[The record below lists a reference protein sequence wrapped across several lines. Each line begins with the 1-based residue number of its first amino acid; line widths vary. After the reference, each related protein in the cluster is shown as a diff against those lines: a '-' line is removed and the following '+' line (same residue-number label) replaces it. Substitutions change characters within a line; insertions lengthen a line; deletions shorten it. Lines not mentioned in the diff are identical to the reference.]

1 MPTHKKIAPTE
12 LAAQVRTRRIIAKP
26 EKRNGLVVWRG
37 GGVCL
42 HARKP
47 KQRGGARV
55 RRGTRRC
62 REMIDYRAM
71 RVLLLSLSSETK
83 DLVHNALA
91 GQGYEIASDSGLT
104 VDEVLALS
112 PEVLITEASPTD
124 LSCCGMISQLKARSD
139 TRASVKIVMV
149 VRGGALERARA
160 LDLGADDVI
169 TYPFDPVEFA
179 ARVRTQFRERQ
190 PEEDLKTMLKY
201 AVQREQMADIAVE
214 SLSGGA
220 VTKHRF
226 WIIPAIFVVSA
237 AAVLAAAFI
246 MISTGRSRKET
257 RQLRAEIARLN
268 NGLGVHDQL
277 LQRTEQARNSL
288 DARAKSTSDARD
300 SLRAQSEDLR
310 KKMAAAE
317 GPDAQS
323 LKQQLAD
330 TQKRLKLLENE
341 GKIAETIVHSYG
353 PSVCLL
359 HVVVEFLDKESG
371 KPIQIALDAMGKPQV
386 DDKGMVRLD
395 AGGAGPHLQI
405 DIFGTGF
412 LVRRDGR
419 ILTNHH
425 VAEPWWSNDEL
436 KELLDHGATAYV
448 LSYKAYFPG
457 TSDGISAKLDKISS
471 SADVAVL
478 KLEAPTPSNTTLL
491 ELADRSDATISGEPV
506 VLIGYPTGIEGILAR
521 AGTDVAQKIADGT
534 QNVNQMVSQLAQQK
548 LIRPT
553 TTQGHIGD
561 VLQDKIV
568 YDAATTSGGSGGP
581 LFNRDGKVIGV
592 NFAIL
597 KGFGGSNLAVPAR
610 YAKELLR

>member
-1 MPTHKKIAPTE
+1 MVNSQI
-12 LAAQVRTRRIIAKP
+12 
-26 EKRNGLVVWRG
+26 
-37 GGVCL
+37 
-42 HARKP
+42 
-47 KQRGGARV
+47 
-55 RRGTRRC
+55 
-62 REMIDYRAM
+62 M
-71 RVLLLSLSSETK
+71 RVLLLNLNSETN
-83 DLVHNALA
+83 DLVNNALA
-91 GQGYEIASDSGLT
+91 GQGYDTTTESGLT

-112 PEVLITEASPTD
+112 PEVLVTEASPTD
-124 LSCCGMISQLKARSD
+124 LSCCGMITQLKARSD
-139 TRASVKIVMV
+139 TRASVKILMV

-169 TYPFDPVEFA
+169 TFPFEAIEFA

-201 AVQREQMADIAVE
+201 AVQREHIADIAVE

-220 VTKHRF
+220 VNRHRY
-226 WIIPAIFVVSA
+226 WLIPAIFVVSA
-237 AAVLAAAFI
+237 AAILAAGFI
-246 MISTGRSRKET
+246 VFSTGRSRKET
-257 RQLRAEIARLN
+257 LQLRSEIARLN
-268 NGLGVHDQL
+268 SGLGLHDQL
-277 LQRTEQARNSL
+277 LQRTEQARSSL
-288 DARAKSTSDARD
+288 DASAKTNTAVREN
-300 SLRAQSEDLR
+300 LRAHSEDLR
-310 KKMAAAE
+310 KKMASAE

-323 LKQQLAD
+323 LKQQLVD

-371 KPIQIALDAMGKPQV
+371 KPIQIAVDGLGKPQV

-405 DIFGTGF
+405 DVFGTGF

-436 KELLDHGATAYV
+436 KELLDHGAAAYV

-457 TSDGISAKLDKISS
+457 SSDGISAKLDKISS

-478 KLEAPTPSNTTLL
+478 KLEAPIPGNTTLL
-491 ELADRSDATISGEPV
+491 ELDERSEASISGEPV

-521 AGTDVAQKIADGT
+521 AGTEVAQKIADGT

>member
-1 MPTHKKIAPTE
+1 
-12 LAAQVRTRRIIAKP
+12 
-26 EKRNGLVVWRG
+26 
-37 GGVCL
+37 
-42 HARKP
+42 
-47 KQRGGARV
+47 
-55 RRGTRRC
+55 
-62 REMIDYRAM
+62 M
-71 RVLLLSLSSETK
+71 RVLLLNLNSETNELAK
-83 DLVHNALA
+83 SALA
-91 GQGYEIASDSGLT
+91 GQGYEITTESGLT

-139 TRASVKIVMV
+139 TRSSVKILMV

-169 TYPFDPVEFA
+169 TYPFDAVEFA

-201 AVQREQMADIAVE
+201 AVQREQIADIAVE
-214 SLSGGA
+214 SLSSGA
-220 VTKHRF
+220 VTKQRF
-226 WIIPAIFVVSA
+226 WLIPAVFVVSA

-257 RQLRAEIARLN
+257 RQLRTEIARLN
-268 NGLGVHDQL
+268 SGLGVHDEL
-277 LQRTEQARNSL
+277 LQRTEKARNSL
-288 DARAKSTSDARD
+288 DATAKSNSEARD
-300 SLRAQSEDLR
+300 SLRAQSVDLR

-323 LKQQLAD
+323 LKQQLVD

-371 KPIQIALDAMGKPQV
+371 KPIQIAVDALGKPQV

-395 AGGAGPHLQI
+395 TGGPGPHLQI

-412 LVRRDGR
+412 LARRDGS

-457 TSDGISAKLDKISS
+457 SSDGISAKLDKVSS
-471 SADVAVL
+471 NADVAVL
-478 KLEAPTPSNTTLL
+478 KLEAPTPPNVAML
-491 ELADRSDATISGEPV
+491 ELDSRSEASISGEPV

-534 QNVNQMVSQLAQQK
+534 QNVNQMVSQLAAQK

>member
-1 MPTHKKIAPTE
+1 
-12 LAAQVRTRRIIAKP
+12 
-26 EKRNGLVVWRG
+26 
-37 GGVCL
+37 
-42 HARKP
+42 
-47 KQRGGARV
+47 
-55 RRGTRRC
+55 
-62 REMIDYRAM
+62 M
-71 RVLLLSLSSETK
+71 RLLLLNLNSETN
-83 DLVHNALA
+83 DLVKNALA
-91 GQGYEIASDSGLT
+91 GQGYEIATESGLT

-257 RQLRAEIARLN
+257 RQLRAEIAQLN
-268 NGLGVHDQL
+268 SGLGVHDQL

-359 HVVVEFLDKESG
+359 HVVVEFLDKATG
-371 KPIQIALDAMGKPQV
+371 KPIQIAVDALGKPQV

-395 AGGAGPHLQI
+395 TGGTGPHLQI

-471 SADVAVL
+471 NADVAVL
-478 KLEAPTPSNTTLL
+478 KLEAPTPPNVALL
-491 ELADRSDATISGEPV
+491 DLDERNEASVSGEPV

-534 QNVNQMVSQLAQQK
+534 QSVNQMMSQLAAQK

>member
-1 MPTHKKIAPTE
+1 M
-12 LAAQVRTRRIIAKP
+12 L
-26 EKRNGLVVWRG
+26 
-37 GGVCL
+37 
-42 HARKP
+42 
-47 KQRGGARV
+47 
-55 RRGTRRC
+55 
-62 REMIDYRAM
+62 DYRSM
-71 RVLLLSLSSETK
+71 RVLLLNLSSETNG
-83 DLVHNALA
+83 LVNSALA
-91 GQGYEIASDSGLT
+91 GQGYDIAAESDLT

-112 PEVLITEASPTD
+112 PEVVITEASPTD
-124 LSCCGMISQLKARSD
+124 LSCCGMIAQLKARSD

-169 TYPFDPVEFA
+169 TFPFEAIEFA

-220 VTKHRF
+220 VSKHRF
-226 WIIPAIFVVSA
+226 WLIPAIFVVSA
-237 AAVLAAAFI
+237 AAILAAAFI
-246 MISTGRSRKET
+246 VISTGRSRKET
-257 RQLRAEIARLN
+257 LQLRSEIARLN
-268 NGLGVHDQL
+268 SGLGLHDQL
-277 LQRTEQARNSL
+277 LQRTEEERNSL
-288 DARAKSTSDARD
+288 DASAKSGSATRET
-300 SLRAQSEDLR
+300 LRAQSLDLR
-310 KKMAAAE
+310 KKMARAE
-317 GPDAQS
+317 GPDAES

-359 HVVVEFLDKESG
+359 HVVVEFLDKASG
-371 KPIQIALDAMGKPQV
+371 KPIQIAQDALGKPQV
-386 DDKGMVRLD
+386 DEKGMVRLD
-395 AGGAGPHLQI
+395 VGGTGPHLQI
-405 DIFGTGF
+405 DVFGTGF

-425 VAEPWWSNDEL
+425 VAEPWWNNDEL
-436 KELLDHGATAYV
+436 KELLDHGAGAYV

-457 TSDGISAKLDKISS
+457 SSDGISAKIDKVSS
-471 SADVAVL
+471 SADVATL
-478 KLEAPTPSNTTLL
+478 KLDTPTSSNAALL
-491 ELADRSDATISGEPV
+491 ELDERSEASVSGEPV

-521 AGTDVAQKIADGT
+521 AGTDVAQKIADST
-534 QNVNQMVSQLAQQK
+534 QNVNQIVSQLAAQK

-597 KGFGGSNLAVPAR
+597 KGFGGSNLAVPVR

>member
-1 MPTHKKIAPTE
+1 MASSERGRSSAACAGMVDYPT
-12 LAAQVRTRRIIAKP
+12 
-26 EKRNGLVVWRG
+26 
-37 GGVCL
+37 
-42 HARKP
+42 
-47 KQRGGARV
+47 
-55 RRGTRRC
+55 
-62 REMIDYRAM
+62 M
-71 RVLLLSLSSETK
+71 RVLLLNLNPETN
-83 DLVHNALA
+83 DLVNQALA
-91 GQGYEIASDSGLT
+91 GQGYEIATESGLN
-104 VDEVLALS
+104 VDQVTALS

-124 LSCCGMISQLKARSD
+124 LSCCGLITQLNARSD
-139 TRASVKIVMV
+139 SRASIRILMV

-169 TYPFDPVEFA
+169 TFPFESIEFA
-179 ARVRTQFRERQ
+179 ARVRTQFRERK

-201 AVQREQMADIAVE
+201 AVQREQLADIAVE

-220 VTKHRF
+220 IGKHRF
-226 WIIPAIFVVSA
+226 WMIPAIFVVSA
-237 AAVLAAAFI
+237 GAILAAAFI
-246 MISTGRSRKET
+246 VISTTRSHKET
-257 RQLRAEIARLN
+257 LQLRAEMARLST
-268 NGLGVHDQL
+268 GLGSREQL
-277 LQRTEQARNSL
+277 VQRTEQARSSL
-288 DARAKSTSDARD
+288 DASAKSDSAVRD
-300 SLRAQSEDLR
+300 TLRAQSEDLR
-310 KKMAAAE
+310 KKMAGADGA
-317 GPDAQS
+317 DAQS

-330 TQKRLKLLENE
+330 TQKRLKSLENE

-371 KPIQIALDAMGKPQV
+371 KPIQIALDGLGKPQV

-395 AGGAGPHLQI
+395 AGGNGPHLQI
-405 DIFGTGF
+405 DVFGTGF

-457 TSDGISAKLDKISS
+457 SSEGLSAKLDKISS
-471 SADVAVL
+471 GADVATL
-478 KLEAPTPSNTTLL
+478 KLEAATPPRATLL
-491 ELADRSDATISGEPV
+491 ELDDRSEASVSGEPV

-521 AGTDVAQKIADGT
+521 AGSDVTQKIADGT
-534 QNVNQMVSQLAQQK
+534 QNVNQIVSQLAEQK

-561 VLQDKIV
+561 VLKDKIV

-610 YAKELLR
+610 YAQELLK

>member
-1 MPTHKKIAPTE
+1 
-12 LAAQVRTRRIIAKP
+12 
-26 EKRNGLVVWRG
+26 
-37 GGVCL
+37 
-42 HARKP
+42 
-47 KQRGGARV
+47 
-55 RRGTRRC
+55 
-62 REMIDYRAM
+62 MIDCRMM
-71 RVLLLSLSSETK
+71 RVLLLNLTSETN
-83 DLVHNALA
+83 DVANSALA
-91 GQGYEIASDSGLT
+91 GQGYEITTESGLT

-112 PEVLITEASPTD
+112 PEVLVTEASPTD
-124 LSCCGMISQLKARSD
+124 LSCCGLISQLKARSD

-169 TYPFDPVEFA
+169 SFPFEAVEFT

-201 AVQREQMADIAVE
+201 AAQREQMADIAVE

-220 VTKHRF
+220 VSKHRF
-226 WIIPAIFVVSA
+226 WLIPAIFAVSA
-237 AAVLAAAFI
+237 AAILAAGFI
-246 MISTGRSRKET
+246 VFSTGRSRKET
-257 RQLRAEIARLN
+257 LQLRSEIARLN
-268 NGLGVHDQL
+268 SGLGLHDQL
-277 LQRTEQARNSL
+277 LQRTEQARSTL
-288 DARAKSTSDARD
+288 DAGAKTNSAAREN
-300 SLRAQSEDLR
+300 LRAQSEDLR
-310 KKMAAAE
+310 KKMANAE

-323 LKQQLAD
+323 LKQQLVD

-371 KPIQIALDAMGKPQV
+371 KPIQIAVDGLGKPQV

-395 AGGAGPHLQI
+395 TGGAGPHLQI
-405 DIFGTGF
+405 DVFGTGF

-425 VAEPWWSNDEL
+425 VAEPWWTNDEL
-436 KELLDHGATAYV
+436 KELLDHGAAAYV

-457 TSDGISAKLDKISS
+457 SSDGISAKLDKISS

-478 KLEAPTPSNTTLL
+478 KLESRAPSNTTLL
-491 ELADRSDATISGEPV
+491 ELDERSEASISGEPV

-521 AGTDVAQKIADGT
+521 AGSDVAQKIADGT
-534 QNVNQMVSQLAQQK
+534 QNVNQMVAQLAAQK

-610 YAKELLR
+610 YAKELLK

>member
-1 MPTHKKIAPTE
+1 
-12 LAAQVRTRRIIAKP
+12 
-26 EKRNGLVVWRG
+26 
-37 GGVCL
+37 
-42 HARKP
+42 
-47 KQRGGARV
+47 
-55 RRGTRRC
+55 
-62 REMIDYRAM
+62 M
-71 RVLLLSLSSETK
+71 RLLLLNLSAETNE
-83 DLVHNALA
+83 LVESALA
-91 GQGYEIASDSGLT
+91 GQGYEIATESELT

-112 PEVLITEASPTD
+112 PEVVITEASPTD
-124 LSCCGMISQLKARSD
+124 LSCCGMISQLKATSD
-139 TRASVKIVMV
+139 TRSSVRIVMV

-169 TYPFDPVEFA
+169 TFPFEALEFA

-214 SLSGGA
+214 SAGA
-220 VTKHRF
+220 VSKHRF
-226 WIIPAIFVVSA
+226 WLIPAIFVVSA
-237 AAVLAAAFI
+237 AAILAAAFVA
-246 MISTGRSRKET
+246 ISTGRNQKAE

-268 NGLGVHDQL
+268 TGLGLQDQL
-277 LQRTEQARNSL
+277 LQRAEQARSSL
-288 DARAKSTSDARD
+288 DASAKSNSAAR
-300 SLRAQSEDLR
+300 STLRAQSEDLR
-310 KKMAAAE
+310 KKMATAE

-341 GKIAETIVHSYG
+341 GKVAETIVHSYG

-359 HVVVEFLDKESG
+359 HVVVEFLDKETG
-371 KPIQIALDAMGKPQV
+371 KPIQIAADATGKPQV
-386 DDKGMVRLD
+386 DDKGMVRLQS
-395 AGGAGPHLQI
+395 GGAGPHLQI
-405 DIFGTGF
+405 DVFGTGF

-419 ILTNHH
+419 LLTNHH
-425 VAEPWWSNDEL
+425 VAEPWWDNDDL
-436 KELLDHGATAYV
+436 KELLDHGTTAYV

-457 TSDGISAKLDKISS
+457 SSEGLAAKLDKVSS
-471 SADVAVL
+471 SADVATL
-478 KLEAPTPSNTTLL
+478 KLETGTPANAALL
-491 ELADRSDATISGEPV
+491 ELDERSEASVSGEPV

-521 AGTDVAQKIADGT
+521 AGADVAQKIASDT
-534 QNVNQMVSQLAQQK
+534 QNVNQMVSQLAAQK

>member
-1 MPTHKKIAPTE
+1 LDEGWDAGRR
-12 LAAQVRTRRIIAKP
+12 LVRM
-26 EKRNGLVVWRG
+26 L
-37 GGVCL
+37 
-42 HARKP
+42 
-47 KQRGGARV
+47 
-55 RRGTRRC
+55 
-62 REMIDYRAM
+62 DYLCM
-71 RVLLLSLSSETK
+71 RVLLLDLNSETNE
-83 DLVHNALA
+83 LVKSALA
-91 GQGYEIASDSGLT
+91 GQGYEITTESELT

-124 LSCCGMISQLKARSD
+124 LSCCGMISQLKAGSD
-139 TRASVKIVMV
+139 TRSSVKILMV

-169 TYPFDPVEFA
+169 TFPFDAVEFA

-226 WIIPAIFVVSA
+226 WLIPAIFVVSA

-268 NGLGVHDQL
+268 SGLGVEDQL
-277 LQRTEQARNSL
+277 LRRAEQARNSL
-288 DARAKSTSDARD
+288 DAKAKSDSEARN

-310 KKMAAAE
+310 KKVAAAE
-317 GPDAQS
+317 GADAQS
-323 LKQQLAD
+323 LKQQLSD

-371 KPIQIALDAMGKPQV
+371 KPIQIAVDALGKPQV

-395 AGGAGPHLQI
+395 AGGTGPHLQI

-457 TSDGISAKLDKISS
+457 SSDGIAAKLDKVSS

-478 KLEAPTPSNTTLL
+478 KLEGPTPPTVALL
-491 ELADRSDATISGEPV
+491 DLDERSEASVSGEPV

-521 AGTDVAQKIADGT
+521 AGSDVAQKIADGT
-534 QNVNQMVSQLAQQK
+534 QNVNQMVSQLAAQK